1 MSPRAAGER
10 TVVPPFADLPVLPGL
25 DIRHAWDVFGRDDDL
40 GTLNH
45 LDDEAVLAAMGSVL
59 TGERVGLTLTLTEI
73 DPPLYGRESLRHSM
87 LQMDRNT
94 WDDRLDAFYP
104 QASSQW
110 DGLRHVR
117 CRELGFYGGVLESPP
132 EQGARLG
139 IDHWAE
145 RGIVGRGVLLDID
158 RYLRETGVDYDAMSE
173 VSIGADLLR
182 SVAAAQ
188 KVEIRRGD
196 VLCLRFGWT
205 ARYRSLDHAARRAYA
220 AIPGTPPYAGL
231 AADAGSAAVL
241 WDWHVAAIACDNPA
255 AEVSPGDPAVG
266 SLHRRVQPALGLVVG
281 ELFDLELLASRCAAD
296 QRWTFL
302 FVAVPLNLPG
312 GVGSPANA
320 VAIR

>member
-1 MSPRAAGER
+1 MTSGTGQRR
-10 TVVPPFADLPVLPGL
+10 VVPPFAELPVLPGL
-25 DIRHAWDVFGRDDDL
+25 DIRHAWDVFGRGDDL

-45 LDDEAVLAAMGSVL
+45 LDDEVVLTAMGSAL
-59 TGERVGLTLTLTEI
+59 TGERVGLTLPLTEI
-73 DPPLYGRESLRHSM
+73 DPPLYGREPLRHTL

-117 CRELGFYGGVLESPP
+117 CRELGFYGGVLEAPP
-132 EQGARLG
+132 DHGERLG
-139 IDHWAE
+139 VDHWAK

-158 RYLRETGVDYDAMSE
+158 GYLRGVGTCYDAMSE
-173 VSIGADLLR
+173 VPVAADLLR

-188 KVEIRRGD
+188 QVEVRRGD

-205 ARYRSLDHAARRAYA
+205 ARYRSLDEAERRAYA
-220 AIPGTPPYAGL
+220 AMPGSPPYAGL
-231 AADAGSAAVL
+231 AADAASAALL
-241 WDWHVAAIACDNPA
+241 WDWQVAAIACDNPA

-266 SLHRRVQPALGLVVG
+266 SLHRRLQPALGLVVG
-281 ELFDLELLASRCAAD
+281 ELFDFDALASRCAAD
-296 QRWTFL
+296 KRWTFL
-302 FVAVPLNLPG
+302 FAAVPLNLPG

-320 VAIR
+320 VAVR

>member
-1 MSPRAAGER
+1 MPSFDEL
-10 TVVPPFADLPVLPGL
+10 PFLPGL
-25 DIRHAWDVFGRDDDL
+25 DIRHAWDVFGPEDDL
-40 GTLNH
+40 GTMNH
-45 LDDEAVLAAMGSVL
+45 LDDATVYAAMDTVL
-59 TGERVGLTLTLTEI
+59 TGERVGLSLSLTEI
-73 DPPLYGRESLRHSM
+73 DPPLYGREPLKHSL

-117 CRELGFYGGVLESPP
+117 CRELGFYGGVLEGPP
-132 EQGARLG
+132 DQGGRLG
-139 IDHWAE
+139 VDHWAK
-145 RGIVGRGVLLDID
+145 RGIVGRGVLLDVD
-158 RYLRETGVDYDAMSE
+158 RYLRDTALDYDAMTE
-173 VSIGADLLR
+173 VAIGAELLQ

-188 KVEIRRGD
+188 GVQIRRGD

-205 ARYRSLDHAARRAYA
+205 ARYRALDQTARRAYA
-220 AIPGTPPYAGL
+220 AVPGSPPYAGL
-231 AADAGSAAVL
+231 AADATSAAIL
-241 WDWHVAAIACDNPA
+241 WDWQVAALACDNPA
-255 AEVSPGDPAVG
+255 VEVSPGDSAVG

-281 ELFDLELLASRCAAD
+281 ELFDFDLLASRCAAD
-296 QRWTFL
+296 ERWTFL

>member
-1 MSPRAAGER
+1 MIPAFDA
-10 TVVPPFADLPVLPGL
+10 LPVLPGL
-25 DIRHAWDVFGRDDDL
+25 DIRHAWDVFGRGDNL

-45 LDDEAVLAAMGSVL
+45 LDDEAVLAATRSVI
-59 TGERVGLTLTLTEI
+59 TGERVGLSLSLTEI
-73 DPPLYGRESLRHSM
+73 DPPLYGRERLRHSV

-117 CRELGFYGGVLESPP
+117 CREHGFYGGVLEDPLD
-132 EQGARLG
+132 QGSRLG
-139 IDHWAE
+139 VDHWAD

-158 RYLRETGVDYDAMSE
+158 RYLRATGVAYDAMSE

-188 KVEIRRGD
+188 QVEIRRGD
-196 VLCLRFGWT
+196 VLCLRFGWI
-205 ARYRSLDHAARRAYA
+205 AGYRSLDAAARRAYA

-231 AADAGSAAVL
+231 AADSALAAVL
-241 WDWHVAAIACDNPA
+241 WDWQVAAIACDNPA

-266 SLHRRVQPALGLVVG
+266 SLHRRLQPALGLAVG

-320 VAIR
+320 VAVR